1 MGFFSSSI
9 SCVRYRVE
17 GRIAGNPTDF
27 VREGLTRNMIRE
39 IEDDPADSASGWTS
53 FTDPYQPAFE
63 GDSFVWGTFFV
74 FALRIDR
81 KPLPAN
87 LLRKEFS
94 RSSKRRLSET
104 RRSFLSR
111 DEKEALRE
119 KVSRTL
125 LARIPPVP
133 HVHDL
138 VWDYENHR
146 LFFFSVQKAANEELE
161 KLFRRSFSLSLIRIF
176 PYTAAELLCGLK
188 EKERD
193 LLAALTPSRLKA

>member
-17 GRIAGNPTDF
+17 GHLRGNPTEL
-27 VREGLTRNMIRE
+27 VREGLLRNLIRE

-53 FTDPYQPAFE
+53 FSDPYHPAVD

-81 KPLPAN
+81 KPLSAN

-94 RSSKRRLSET
+94 RSSKRRLRET

-119 KVSRTL
+119 KVSQTL

-133 HVHDL
+133 HVHDV
-138 VWDYENHR
+138 VWDYENRR
-146 LFFFSVQKAANEELE
+146 LFFFSVQKRANEELE
-161 KLFRRSFSLSLIRIF
+161 NLFRRSFSLSLIRIF
-176 PYTAAELLCGLK
+176 PYTAAHLLCNLNDK
-188 EKERD
+188 EKD
-193 LLAALTPSRLKA
+193 LLAALTPSRLNA